1 MTNSAA
7 LYIRRAKGNG
17 ERQGMSAIERVEVK
31 TNRHAV
37 RDGKFFFRNL
47 HWYVPTVFNFMMLK
61 ATLFPAGCWPLLNI
75 TLQVLGS
82 DRMPCRLFSGY
93 SRSWLR
99 RFISYAANI

>member
-1 MTNSAA
+1 
-7 LYIRRAKGNG
+7 
-17 ERQGMSAIERVEVK
+17 
-31 TNRHAV
+31 
-37 RDGKFFFRNL
+37 
-47 HWYVPTVFNFMMLK
+47 MMLK
-61 ATLFPAGCWPLLNI
+61 ATLFPAGHWPLLNI